1 VKRRKHPSRF
11 SSGEHFAA
19 VHEDVI
25 TSEAFRWIPHF
36 ARSVLIAI
44 AGRYRGFNNGGL
56 ELTVALAKER
66 GINKSELYA
75 GIRLCMHVGLLKQT
89 SPGKRRSG
97 KGIPAKYALTWK
109 PMNEFLSL
117 NLIESDRPSD
127 KWIGFKPTG
136 DPIRSLSQA
145 ERFLGM
151 RKKRSRREPVWP
163 VQESIEVSEPTH
175 TKTQLK
181 SVTPQTKQPHKYG
194 PLHTTGAVSTQTKK
208 KQHPT
213 VEASIG

>member
-1 VKRRKHPSRF
+1 MKPRKHPSRF

-19 VHEDVI
+19 INENVI

-36 ARSVLIAI
+36 ARSVLVAI

-75 GIRLCMHVGLLKQT
+75 GLRLCIHVGLLEQT

-97 KGIPAKYALTWK
+97 KGIPAKYALEWK
-109 PMNEFLSL
+109 PMNEFPSL

-127 KWIGFKPTG
+127 KWTRFKPTSN
-136 DPIRSLSQA
+136 PIRSLSQA
-145 ERFLGM
+145 ERFLGI
-151 RKKRSRREPVWP
+151 RKKRSRREPLWP
-163 VQESIEVSEPTH
+163 VQESIEVSEPPQ
-175 TKTQLK
+175 TKKPLN

-194 PLHTTGAVSTQTKK
+194 PLRTTGAVSTQTKK
-208 KQHPT
+208 TQHPT
-213 VEASIG
+213 VEASIE